1 MYGACFQKRSKEIHR
16 LDEKEIPM
24 RSVYKLMVAAALV
37 VSAAGFAHT
46 SLADVL
52 VQVPDRA
59 TLAGNDTVD
68 WGQFGPEN
76 TFVPN
81 PNTAVSAGGLSMTV
95 SQQNHAP
102 FRRVDEGTSWNGNF
116 AVGDRL
122 LWTYFNGPG
131 QGNGPI
137 KIDFAAPVSAVGT
150 RIQNDALFPF
160 DGTMQV
166 TAFSPSGANL
176 GSVFVASVSTGGN
189 TDTAPFIGVRDL
201 SGANIAS
208 ITLSSDTGEPN
219 IPTTN
224 NDFAIDA
231 LSLDTT
237 AGQNVGATPLP
248 ASAWGGLALLIGL
261 AGWRRFAH
269 RSSDSIG

>member
-1 MYGACFQKRSKEIHR
+1 
-16 LDEKEIPM
+16 M
-24 RSVYKLMVAAALV
+24 RSVFKLILAAALAV
-37 VSAAGFAHT
+37 GAAGFTHT

-59 TLAGNDTVD
+59 TLAGNDSVD

-76 TFVPN
+76 TVVPN
-81 PNTAVSAGGLSMTV
+81 PSTAISTGGLSMMV
-95 SQQNHAP
+95 SQQTAP
-102 FRRVDEGTSWNGNF
+102 FRRVDEGTSWNGTF
-116 AVGDRL
+116 AVGERL
-122 LWTYFNGPG
+122 LWTFTNGSL

-137 KIDFAAPVSAVGT
+137 RIEFAAPVSAVGT
-150 RIQNDALFPF
+150 RIENDAYAPF

-176 GSVFVASVSTGGN
+176 GSVFVASVSTPGN
-189 TDTAPFIGVRDL
+189 TNTAPFIGVRDL
-201 SGANIAS
+201 NGANIAS
-208 ITLSSDTGEPN
+208 ITLSSDTGDPLV
-219 IPTTN
+219 PTNN

-248 ASAWGGLALLIGL
+248 SSVWGGLALLIGL
-261 AGWRRFAH
+261 AGWRRFSR
-269 RSSDSIG
+269 RSTDSIG